1 MKARI
6 PLIAVSLFGLAAV
19 SVAQDTAQDT
29 ETAELCTGVVVQ
41 DPQTKQALK
50 IQVGRA
56 TREDVARLLG
66 TPLRTSNDAD
76 CDAEEYGA
84 VWEYLFKDV
93 NGKSFRLHVAF
104 RKDGKVSLVA
114 RIPQGGKSVV
124 LSYAPSPTWPRTV
137 WMTH

>member
-1 MKARI
+1 MKASI

-29 ETAELCTGVVVQ
+29 ETTGLCTGFVAK

-50 IQVGRA
+50 IQVGSA

-66 TPLRTSNDAD
+66 KPSRTSNDAD
-76 CDAEEYGA
+76 CDADQYGA
-84 VWEYLFKDV
+84 VWEYLFKDAS
-93 NGKSFRLHVAF
+93 GTSFRLHVAF
-104 RKDGKVSLVA
+104 SKDGKVSLVA

-124 LSYAPSPTWPRTV
+124 LAYAPEEE
-137 WMTH
+137 HQH